1 MGENCD
7 IIDIRHSF
15 LDINAYEKQSLS
27 KEHANIRAKK
37 AGQAKAK
44 TVARLD
50 CEEDGVINEDD
61 EELTVPQGLQRN
73 KRLTKLDRKTLIDGQ
88 VAAQGDISKHVT
100 YLIFGEIG
108 YRACED
114 RENSKRSFV
123 RRPDQSCQKPKNG
136 TSYDLASIF
145 HFGHNFIDLQGC
157 VVDAKS
163 TVEP

>member
-136 TSYDLASIF
+136 TSYGNLI
-145 HFGHNFIDLQGC
+145 LC
-157 VVDAKS
+157 
-163 TVEP
+163 